1 MKVSALWMVT
11 MLGALSGDAG
21 AQVPDPLSQIPRA
34 PIAST
39 IQDGFTLAATG
50 DLIGPDRPVLAL
62 ANPQF
67 AEVVKILRAAD
78 HGFANQEGSIFELDA
93 FKGYPAAENGG
104 GNPLAIP
111 AVARDLKNMGIDMVS
126 KANNHATDWGVEG
139 LFETERVLDAAGI
152 AHAGSG
158 RNRAAARAPA
168 FIETAKG
175 RVALISAAST
185 FTPMSIAGPIG
196 PEVPGRPGI
205 SVLRTRRITLVTPA
219 EMAALRTIAAREGR
233 TPAAD
238 AKAVTVN
245 GQAYRVFDQPGL
257 TYEMNP
263 YDRFE
268 ILKAIRGA
276 KQVSAFVVFAIHAHE
291 TASGEGD
298 DRRPGDFLPVLFHN
312 VIDAGADMVVTTGP
326 HVLHGVEIYK
336 GKPIFYGLASLFFEM
351 EMGEATNPDIL
362 ESINLDMR
370 PLTYPEYVRA
380 RFPGFP
386 PTWFDGV
393 VAVSEFQG
401 GQVKQVRLY
410 PLALNREKGPRPQ
423 GTPKLASGADAER
436 ILKQLQ
442 HDSEPF
448 GTEIRI
454 ENSTGVIDVAR

>member
-1 MKVSALWMVT
+1 LKSGVILSIIAFVASAQ
-11 MLGALSGDAG
+11 A
-21 AQVPDPLSQIPRA
+21 PDPLSQISRV
-34 PIAST
+34 PILST
-39 IQDGFTLAATG
+39 IQDGFTLAAAG

-62 ANPQF
+62 SNPQF
-67 AEVVKILRAAD
+67 AAVVKIFRSAD
-78 HGFANQEGSIFELDA
+78 HGFANQEGSIFDLAA

-111 AVARDLKNMGIDMVS
+111 AVARDLKSIGIDMVS

-139 LFETERVLDAAGI
+139 LQETEKILDDAGI

-158 RNRAAARAPA
+158 RNRAAARAAA

-185 FTPMSIAGPIG
+185 FTSMSIAGPPG
-196 PEVPGRPGI
+196 PEVSGRPGI
-205 SVLRTRRITLVTPA
+205 SVLRTRRVTLVTAA
-219 EMAALRTIAAREGR
+219 EMAVLRTITAREGR
-233 TPAAD
+233 NPAAD
-238 AKAVTVN
+238 AKTISIN
-245 GQAYRVFDQPGL
+245 GQAFRISDQPGI

-263 YDRFE
+263 YDQFE
-268 ILKAIRGA
+268 ILKSIRGA
-276 KQVSAFVVFAIHAHE
+276 KQVSAFAVFAIHAHE

-298 DRRPGDFLPVLFHN
+298 DRRPGDFLPILFHN
-312 VIDAGADMVVTTGP
+312 AIDAGADMAITTGP

-336 GKPIFYGLASLFFEM
+336 GKPIFYGLGSLFFEM
-351 EMGEATNPDIL
+351 EMGEALNPDIL
-362 ESINLDMR
+362 ESINLDTR

-386 PTWFDGV
+386 PTWFDSV

-410 PLALNREKGPRPQ
+410 PLTLNREKGPRPQ
-423 GTPKLASGADAER
+423 GTPRLVSGADAER

-442 HDSEPF
+442 QDSEPF
-448 GTEIRI
+448 GTKIRI
-454 ENSTGVIDVAR
+454 ENGTGVIDGH

>member
-1 MKVSALWMVT
+1 
-11 MLGALSGDAG
+11 MLA
-21 AQVPDPLSQIPRA
+21 
-34 PIAST
+34 
-39 IQDGFTLAATG
+39 F
-50 DLIGPDRPVLAL
+50 

-78 HGFANQEGSIFELDA
+78 HGFANQEGSIFDLAA

-126 KANNHATDWGVEG
+126 KPTITRQIGAPKDCSKRSESWMRPGSRTQ
-139 LFETERVLDAAGI
+139 AAD
-152 AHAGSG
+152 
-158 RNRAAARAPA
+158 
-168 FIETAKG
+168 E
-175 RVALISAAST
+175 AAST
-185 FTPMSIAGPIG
+185 FTPMSIAGAIG
-196 PEVPGRPGI
+196 SEVPGRPGI

-219 EMAALRTIAAREGR
+219 EIAALRTIAAREGR
-233 TPAAD
+233 TPASD

-245 GQAYRVFDQPGL
+245 GQAYRVSDQPGL

-336 GKPIFYGLASLFFEM
+336 GKPIFYGLASLFFKM
-351 EMGEATNPDIL
+351 EVGEATDPDIL
-362 ESINLDMR
+362 ESINLDVR

-380 RFPGFP
+380 RFPGFS

-401 GQVKQVRLY
+401 VQVKQVRLY
-410 PLALNREKGPRPQ
+410 PLTLNRERGPRPQ

-448 GTEIRI
+448 GTNIRI
-454 ENSTGVIDVAR
+454 ENSTGIIDVAH